1 MIHKGDKFKVH
12 WVEHETNYVDRLYEV
27 VSVKDGCHCP
37 RPSWLTGLPEE
48 PRAAHCHISARLVRS
63 PLKWHEDGLHWF
75 NDIDPQTLRSITS
88 SDFWLEIV
96 REPGDQLSLF

>member
-37 RPSWLTGLPEE
+37 RPSWLTGLPET

-63 PLKWHEDGLHWF
+63 PLATEDYGLHWF
-75 NDIDPQTLRSITS
+75 NDIDPQTLHSITS
-88 SDFWLEIV
+88 PDFWLEIV
-96 REPGDQLSLF
+96 RQPGDQLSLF

>member
-37 RPSWLTGLPEE
+37 RPSWLTGLPEK

-63 PLKWHEDGLHWF
+63 PLKWYEDGLHWF

>member
-37 RPSWLTGLPEE
+37 RPSWLTGLPEK

-63 PLKWHEDGLHWF
+63 PLKRHDDGLHWF